1 MESNKR
7 EIVCEFEGRRRAVLL
22 SGSEDTKKE
31 NDNLL
36 AAVKTTFS
44 DLLSPESDSAY
55 YLQVENKKHGLIDLI
70 NVQVCEDEKVHL
82 CCWNPNGPKKEV
94 GEVVVN

>member
-1 MESNKR
+1 ML
-7 EIVCEFEGRRRAVLL
+7 F

-82 CCWNPNGPKKEV
+82 CCWNPSGPKKEV

>member
-1 MESNKR
+1 ML
-7 EIVCEFEGRRRAVLL
+7 F

-94 GEVVVN
+94 G